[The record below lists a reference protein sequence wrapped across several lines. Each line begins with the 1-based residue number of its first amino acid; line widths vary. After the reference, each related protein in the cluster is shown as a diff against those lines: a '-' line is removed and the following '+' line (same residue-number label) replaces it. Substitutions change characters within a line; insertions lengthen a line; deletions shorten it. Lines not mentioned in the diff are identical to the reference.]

1 MTCRICSS
9 ATRTLLDLGES
20 PPANS
25 LKQSPDQPEESYP
38 LVLEQCDRCG
48 NVQLRDCVDARALY
62 SQYLYMTPDSPSL
75 TRHYTALEQHLT
87 DRGAVGPEAA
97 VLEIGSN
104 TGMFLRHLQP
114 RVRRV
119 IGVDPA
125 ANICRIANASG
136 IETVCDFFDAGSAA
150 TLKDRFG
157 HPDLIVAR
165 HCFAHN
171 RDPHEMLRGVT
182 TLLDPQGHFLIEN
195 AYLLNTIENT
205 EFDQIYHEHMFYYSI
220 RSMQALLARH
230 GMHIVDVLLVPVH
243 GGSIV
248 FLTKK
253 AAPGDHFGVDR
264 EPAAHLHLR
273 RHREG
278 NHAPQLRR
286 HYGRTDSLLRRQHA
300 DQARTLSAEVQHQSH
315 FGRGCV
321 AIPSGLFPSHCLELQ
336 GRDHRQGS
344 PCGKQ
349 PLSIHRADSDRHG
362 RVIRRLGL
370 RPAVEG
376 MPRHVP
382 RQWGG

>member
-62 SQYLYMTPDSPSL
+62 SQYFYMTPDSPSL

-136 IETVCDFFDAGSAA
+136 IGRSE
-150 TLKDRFG
+150 
-157 HPDLIVAR
+157 
-165 HCFAHN
+165 
-171 RDPHEMLRGVT
+171 
-182 TLLDPQGHFLIEN
+182 
-195 AYLLNTIENT
+195 
-205 EFDQIYHEHMFYYSI
+205 EHTSELQ
-220 RSMQALLARH
+220 S
-230 GMHIVDVLLVPVH
+230 PVH
-243 GGSIV
+243 LV
-248 FLTKK
+248 CR
-253 AAPGDHFGVDR
+253 VVR
-264 EPAAHLHLR
+264 ED
-273 RHREG
+273 
-278 NHAPQLRR
+278 NK
-286 HYGRTDSLLRRQHA
+286 
-300 DQARTLSAEVQHQSH
+300 V
-315 FGRGCV
+315 
-321 AIPSGLFPSHCLELQ
+321 
-336 GRDHRQGS
+336 
-344 PCGKQ
+344 
-349 PLSIHRADSDRHG
+349 
-362 RVIRRLGL
+362 
-370 RPAVEG
+370 
-376 MPRHVP
+376 
-382 RQWGG
+382 